1 MNGRDF
7 LKTGTAAAGIVAT
20 QDILRAAVAAKPN
33 SGPSPSYKRVVQPRG
48 MSHQMNNTSES

>member
-33 SGPSPSYKRVVQPRG
+33 SGPSPS
-48 MSHQMNNTSES
+48 